1 VPATINA
8 IVDAVRWT
16 ERIIEEVHW
25 RWRDRSTCLRVLPD
39 YRLVL

>member
-16 ERIIEEVHW
+16 ERIIEEVQLALA
-25 RWRDRSTCLRVLPD
+25 RQVKVTTGFT
-39 YRLVL
+39 